1 MIEGKG
7 EATMRSAPEKRRLRH
22 APRVV
27 SDRTGRVTDV
37 ILDYDDYHTLIE
49 VLAEVADWE
58 KLPAHLQDEV
68 DALLIDRAKQEQGD
82 RPLTPL
88 DEVIADLEDARR
100 DAA

>member
-1 MIEGKG
+1 MQRASGKRG
-7 EATMRSAPEKRRLRH
+7 LKH
-22 APRVV
+22 APRVI
-27 SDRTGRVTDV
+27 SDIAGRVTDV
-37 ILDYDDYHTLIE
+37 VLDYDDYRTLIE
-49 VLAEVADWE
+49 VLAEIADWE

-68 DALLIDRAKQEQGD
+68 DALLIERAKHEQGE